1 MSAAVPGPKARSQRS
16 TSPAVPSAA
25 GKDSI
30 SSPSHAAVAAQRGR
44 DAVHA
49 PSLDARTMRPAADSV
64 VSTRGPTETCP
75 PHDLPSP

>member
-1 MSAAVPGPKARSQRS
+1 MPGPKARSQRS
-16 TSPAVPSAA
+16 TSPADALGRGGGS
-25 GKDSI
+25 S
-30 SSPSHAAVAAQRGR
+30 SSPSHAPIDAQRGR